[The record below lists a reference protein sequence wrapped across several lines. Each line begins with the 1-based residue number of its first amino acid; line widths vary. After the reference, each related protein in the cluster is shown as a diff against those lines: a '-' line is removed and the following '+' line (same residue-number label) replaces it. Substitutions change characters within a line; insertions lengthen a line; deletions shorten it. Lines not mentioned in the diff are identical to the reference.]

1 MIFIVMGFWGERIII
16 IFITELY
23 FKIILN
29 KDKEWEYKN
38 LLILEVKKMY
48 INRVLFYMVGY
59 IY

>member
-29 KDKEWEYKN
+29 KDKVWEYKN